1 MQESTAKVRRR
12 RRGEGSIFE
21 YRDGWR
27 GAISWVD
34 LNGKRCRRV
43 VTAKRRDDVR
53 RELDKLRVEL
63 DSGLTPPA
71 TTTVGAFLASWLE
84 ASRQRIRHS
93 TWRGYESCVRV
104 YLTPRI
110 GRVKLGKLAPADVER
125 VTADMIASGLSPR
138 TAALTRVV
146 LRRALGDAL
155 RDGLV
160 HRNVAA
166 LARPPH
172 VPSRS
177 LEAGRDYLGTDDL
190 RKLLLVAKV
199 HPMGPLVTVAATT
212 GLRLG
217 ELLGLAWSDVDEKA
231 GTLTVR
237 RSLAR
242 ARGGWAL
249 AEPKTKRSRRTIDL
263 PAAALASLERQREL
277 QNAAH
282 DAVGDAWQDTDNL
295 VFTDSIGRPL
305 RGSWVSHTF
314 HDLLHAAGLP
324 SIPFHGLRHS
334 AATALLGAGVPLVV
348 VSRHL
353 GHTTIAVTADR
364 YSGVTPEL
372 RRDTADAMDRAL
384 GERP

>member
-1 MQESTAKVRRR
+1 
-12 RRGEGSIFE
+12 
-21 YRDGWR
+21 
-27 GAISWVD
+27 
-34 LNGKRCRRV
+34 
-43 VTAKRRDDVR
+43 
-53 RELDKLRVEL
+53 
-63 DSGLTPPA
+63 
-71 TTTVGAFLASWLE
+71 
-84 ASRQRIRHS
+84 
-93 TWRGYESCVRV
+93 
-104 YLTPRI
+104 
-110 GRVKLGKLAPADVER
+110 
-125 VTADMIASGLSPR
+125 MIASGLSPR

-190 RKLLLVAKV
+190 RRLLLAAKV

-242 ARGGWAL
+242 APGGWAL

-263 PAAALASLERQREL
+263 PAAALAAFERQREL
-277 QNAAH
+277 QDAAR

-295 VFTDSIGRPL
+295 VFTDGVGRPL

-314 HDLLHAAGLP
+314 HDMLRAAGLP

-334 AATALLGAGVPLVV
+334 RGDGPARCRRPARGRVAPLGPHDHC
-348 VSRHL
+348 R
-353 GHTTIAVTADR
+353 DR
-364 YSGVTPEL
+364 
-372 RRDTADAMDRAL
+372 
-384 GERP
+384 

>member
-1 MQESTAKVRRR
+1 MQESTAKARG
-12 RRGEGSIFE
+12 RRGQGSIFE
-21 YRDGWR
+21 YRGGWR

-34 LNGKRCRRV
+34 PNGKRCRRT
-43 VTAKRRDDVR
+43 VTAKNRADVR
-53 RELDKLRVEL
+53 RELDKLRVDL
-63 DSGLTPPA
+63 DRGLTPPA
-71 TTTVGAFLASWLE
+71 TTTVGAFLASWLD

-93 TWRGYESCVRV
+93 TWRGYDSCVRV

-125 VTADMIASGLSPR
+125 VTADMIASGLAPR
-138 TAALTRVV
+138 TAALARTV

-177 LEAGRDYLGTDDL
+177 LEAGRDYLDTANL
-190 RKLLLVAKV
+190 RRLLTAAKI
-199 HPMGPLVTVAATT
+199 HPIGPLVTVAATT

-217 ELLGLAWSDVDEKA
+217 EMLGLAWRDIDDEA

-242 ARGGWAL
+242 APGGWAL

-263 PAAALASLERQREL
+263 PTAAVAALARQRDL
-277 QNAAH
+277 QDAARE
-282 DAVGDAWQDTDNL
+282 AVGDAWQDTDGL
-295 VFTDSIGRPL
+295 CFTDAVGRPL
-305 RGSWVSHTF
+305 RGAWVNHTF
-314 HDLLHAAGLP
+314 HDLLRAAGLP

-334 AATALLGAGVPLVV
+334 AATAMLAAGVSLKT
-348 VSRHL
+348 VSDHL
-353 GHTTIAVTADR
+353 GHSTITTTADR
-364 YSGVTPEL
+364 YAGTTPAL
-372 RRDTADAMDRAL
+372 RRSAADAMDRAL
-384 GERP
+384 SGGAS

>member
-1 MQESTAKVRRR
+1 
-12 RRGEGSIFE
+12 
-21 YRDGWR
+21 
-27 GAISWVD
+27 
-34 LNGKRCRRV
+34 
-43 VTAKRRDDVR
+43 
-53 RELDKLRVEL
+53 
-63 DSGLTPPA
+63 
-71 TTTVGAFLASWLE
+71 
-84 ASRQRIRHS
+84 
-93 TWRGYESCVRV
+93 
-104 YLTPRI
+104 
-110 GRVKLGKLAPADVER
+110 
-125 VTADMIASGLSPR
+125 MIASGLSPR

-190 RKLLLVAKV
+190 RRLLLAAKV

-217 ELLGLAWSDVDEKA
+217 ELLGLAWSDVDDKA

-242 ARGGWAL
+242 APGGWAL

-263 PAAALASLERQREL
+263 PAAALAAFERQREL
-277 QNAAH
+277 QAAAR

-295 VFTDSIGRPL
+295 VFMDGVGRPL

-314 HDLLHAAGLP
+314 HDMLRAAGLP

-334 AATALLGAGVPLVV
+334 AATALFGAGIPLVV

-353 GHTTIAVTADR
+353 GHTTIGVTADR
-364 YSGVTPEL
+364 YSGVTPEQQ
-372 RRDTADAMDRAL
+372 RDTADAMDRAL
-384 GERP
+384 GG